1 MPFKDIKGHEIALAV
16 LTGDLKSGKL
26 AGAYLLSG
34 QEGLGKY
41 FSARTFTKAIN
52 CLSSQADACNTCL
65 SCRKIDKQE
74 HPDVH
79 FLEPEGSSEALKIES
94 VRQVQRKISLKPYE
108 GRKTVVVIREAHAL
122 TSEAANA
129 LLKTLEEPPRHSV
142 FVLTSSK
149 QAFMFKTIVSRCR
162 LVRFAPLERHALEE
176 VLKNDFSVQQP
187 RAHFLAYFSEGR
199 IGHALALRESGLLE
213 QKNRIIDE
221 FIFSPLDQA
230 GSAKER
236 QDARVVLNVLAT
248 WFRDLYLVKTGLPHS
263 DLINL
268 DRRDE
273 LLGFINRYGWP
284 ALERIIGS
292 ISESLF
298 YLEHNVNTR
307 LLLSNVR
314 AHICQK

>member
-1 MPFKDIKGHEIALAV
+1 MPFGDIKGHRVALDL
-16 LTGDLKSGKL
+16 LTGDLRSGKL
-26 AGAYLLSG
+26 AGAYFLSG
-34 QEGLGKY
+34 QEGLGK
-41 FSARTFTKAIN
+41 FFAARTFAKAIN
-52 CLSSQADACNTCL
+52 CLSFEADSCGSCS

-79 FLEPEGSSEALKIES
+79 FLEPEGASEALKIES
-94 VRQVQRKISLKPYE
+94 VRQMQQKISLRPYE
-108 GRKTVVVIREAHAL
+108 GKKTVVVIREAHTL

-129 LLKTLEEPPRHSV
+129 LLKTLEEPPQHAV
-142 FVLTSSK
+142 FILTSSR
-149 QAFMFKTIVSRCR
+149 QALMFKTIVSRCR
-162 LVRFAPLERHALEE
+162 LVRFAPLQRHALEE
-176 VLKNDFSVQQP
+176 ILRDDFSVPQP

-199 IGHALALRESGLLE
+199 IGHALALRESSLLE

-221 FIFSPLDQA
+221 FIFSSQGQA
-230 GSAKER
+230 GSVKER

-263 DLINL
+263 ELINL

-273 LLGFINRYGWP
+273 LLGFINRYGWS

-307 LLLSNVR
+307 LLLSNMR